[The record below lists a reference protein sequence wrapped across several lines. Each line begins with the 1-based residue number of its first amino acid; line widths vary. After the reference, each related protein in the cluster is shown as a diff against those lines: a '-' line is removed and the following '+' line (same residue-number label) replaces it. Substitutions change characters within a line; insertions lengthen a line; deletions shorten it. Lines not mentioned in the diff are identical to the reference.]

1 MQMLVI
7 FNMYHRSLYLKQ
19 NRKNSQP
26 IKDFQSVYKVN
37 YLMIKPCLIYRNS
50 LTSDEDRSANFLS
63 SIILTMKFQ
72 ALSQESKVNIIL
84 PINLMTKLAY
94 HIKLGILKQSSR
106 ETRVFTKREIMEFQ
120 SNEIVIS
127 YYISKPQI
135 LSLPRNSCIVPINI
149 QT

>member
-1 MQMLVI
+1 
-7 FNMYHRSLYLKQ
+7 
-19 NRKNSQP
+19 
-26 IKDFQSVYKVN
+26 
-37 YLMIKPCLIYRNS
+37 
-50 LTSDEDRSANFLS
+50 
-63 SIILTMKFQ
+63 
-72 ALSQESKVNIIL
+72 
-84 PINLMTKLAY
+84 MTKLAY